1 VIDSLEWAT
10 AVELV
15 SAYRSGEVS
24 PVEAT
29 RAALE
34 AVDRHNPDINAFCLV
49 EAESALSA
57 AQESEARWLRGEP
70 RGLADGVPTSIKD
83 LMLTKGWPTLRGS
96 RLTSAEGDW
105 SEDAP
110 AVARLRENGAVLLGK
125 VTSPEFGWKGV
136 TDSPRF
142 GITRNPWDLSRTSGG
157 SSGGS
162 AAAVAQ
168 GMGPWSVGTDGGGSI
183 RIPAAFT
190 GVVGFKPTYGTV
202 PLYPASPFGTLAHA
216 GPIARTVADAALMMD
231 ILSQPDARDWS
242 AGPAPTASF
251 SQTLDEGLRGRK
263 IAFSSNLGYGSNDP
277 DVEGAVR
284 EAVQLLRELGA
295 EVEEIDLGWSDPV
308 DAYHVLWFSGAAKV
322 VEGYGPGATGHLD
335 PQLAAALERHADF
348 SASDFL
354 DATAVRMKL
363 GRETG
368 LLHERFDL
376 LVTPTLP
383 IPAFEAGR
391 DVPAGSPSEDWTSWT
406 PYTYPFNLTQQPAI
420 SVPCGFTAEGLPVG
434 LQLVGPR
441 HGDARVLS
449 AAAAYQG
456 ASAWHLSRP
465 RSKSQFS
472 TPTSK

>member
-1 VIDSLEWAT
+1 MIDALEWAT
-10 AVELV
+10 ATDLV
-15 SAYRSGEVS
+15 AAYRSGDVS

-29 RAALE
+29 RAALD
-34 AVDRHNPDINAFCLV
+34 AIDRHDKDINAFCLV
-49 EAESALSA
+49 EPEEALQA
-57 AQESEARWLRGEP
+57 ARESEARWRAKEP
-70 RGLADGVPTSIKD
+70 QGLADGVPTSIKD
-83 LMLTKGWPTLRGS
+83 LLLTRGWPTLRGS
-96 RLTSAEGDW
+96 RLTSPDGEWA
-105 SEDAP
+105 EDAP

-136 TDSPRF
+136 TDSPRC
-142 GITRNPWDLSRTSGG
+142 GVTRNPWDPSRTSGG

-183 RIPAAFT
+183 RIPAGFT

-216 GPIARTVADAALMMD
+216 GPITRSVEDAALMMD

-242 AGPAPTASF
+242 AGPAPAGSF
-251 SQTLDEGLRGRK
+251 LDKLGEGLRGRR
-263 IAFSSNLGYGSNDP
+263 IAFSPDLGYGSNDP
-277 DVEGAVR
+277 DVDAAVR
-284 EAVQLLRELGA
+284 NAVQVLRGLGA

-322 VEGYGPGATGHLD
+322 VEGYGPGASGQID
-335 PQLAAALERHADF
+335 PLLAAALERHAGF
-348 SASDFL
+348 SAGDFL

-363 GRETG
+363 GREMG
-368 LLHERFDL
+368 LLHERYDL

-391 DVPAGSPSEDWTSWT
+391 DVPEHSATQDWTSWT
-406 PYTYPFNLTQQPAI
+406 PYTYPFNLTQQPAV
-420 SVPCGFTAEGLPVG
+420 SVPCGFTAGGLPVG
-434 LQLVGPR
+434 LQIVGPR

-449 AAAAYQG
+449 AAAAYQN
-456 ASAWHLSRP
+456 ASDWHHHRPPSKAELSA
-465 RSKSQFS
+465 
-472 TPTSK
+472 PTSR

>member
-1 VIDSLEWAT
+1 MIESLEWAT
-10 AVELV
+10 AAELV
-15 SAYRSGEVS
+15 SAFRLREVS

-29 RAALE
+29 QAALE
-34 AVDRHNPDINAFCLV
+34 SIERHDADINAFCLV
-49 EAESALSA
+49 EADSALA
-57 AQESEARWLRGEP
+57 AAGESEARWLRNEP

-96 RLTSAEGDW
+96 RLTSTVGEW
-105 SEDAP
+105 NEDAP

-136 TDSPRF
+136 TDSPRC
-142 GITRNPWDLSRTSGG
+142 GVTRNPWDISRTSGG

-162 AAAVAQ
+162 AAAVAR

-183 RIPAAFT
+183 RIPAGFT

-216 GPIARTVADAALMMD
+216 GPITRTVEDAALMMD

-242 AGPAPTASF
+242 AGPTPARSF
-251 SQTLDEGLRGRK
+251 SESLGEGLRGRK
-263 IAFSSNLGYGSNDP
+263 IAFSPNLGYGSNDP
-277 DVEGAVR
+277 DVEAAVR
-284 EAVQLLRELGA
+284 DAVQVLRELGA

-322 VEGYGPGATGHLD
+322 VEGYGPGAVEQID
-335 PQLAAALERHADF
+335 PRLAAALERHADF

-363 GRETG
+363 GREMG
-368 LLHERFDL
+368 LLHERYDL

-391 DVPAGSPSEDWTSWT
+391 DVPAGSLSEDWTSWT

-420 SVPCGFTAEGLPVG
+420 SVPCGFTAGGLPAG

-441 HGDARVLS
+441 HSDARVLS
-449 AAAAYQG
+449 AAAAYQS
-456 ASAWHLSRP
+456 ASAWHHGHP
-465 RSKSQFS
+465 RTSAQLS
-472 TPTSK
+472 TPTRK

>member
-1 VIDSLEWAT
+1 MIDSLEWAT
-10 AVELV
+10 ARQLV
-15 SAYRSGEVS
+15 SAYCSGEVS

-29 RAALE
+29 QAALD
-34 AVDRHNPDINAFCLV
+34 AIDRHDGDINAFCLV
-49 EAESALSA
+49 EAESALA
-57 AQESEARWLRGEP
+57 AARESEGRWRRNEP
-70 RGLADGVPTSIKD
+70 LGLADGVPTSVKD

-96 RLTSAEGDW
+96 RLASADGDW

-110 AVARLRENGAVLLGK
+110 AVARLRENGAVLIGK

-136 TDSPRF
+136 TDSPRC
-142 GITRNPWDLSRTSGG
+142 GITRNPWDVSRTAGG

-183 RIPAAFT
+183 RIPAGFT

-216 GPIARTVADAALMMD
+216 GPITRTVDDAALMMD
-231 ILSQPDARDWS
+231 ILSLPDARDWS
-242 AGPAPTASF
+242 AGPAPTGSF
-251 SQTLDEGLRGRK
+251 LSSISEGVRGRK
-263 IAFSSNLGYGSNDP
+263 IAFSPNLGYGTNDP
-277 DVEGAVR
+277 DVDKAVR
-284 EAVQLLRELGA
+284 EAVQVLRELGA
-295 EVEEIDLGWSDPV
+295 EVEEIDLGWQDPV
-308 DAYHVLWFSGAAKV
+308 AAYHVLWFSGAAKV
-322 VEGYGPGATGHLD
+322 LEGYGAGASEQID
-335 PQLAAALERHADF
+335 PLLAAALERHADF

-363 GRETG
+363 GREAG

-376 LVTPTLP
+376 LLTPTLP
-383 IPAFEAGR
+383 VPAFEAGR
-391 DVPAGSPSEDWTSWT
+391 DVPNGSSSLDWTSWT

-420 SVPCGFTAEGLPVG
+420 SVPCGYTAGGLPVG

-441 HGDARVLS
+441 HGDAGVLS

-456 ASAWHLSRP
+456 ATEWHLAHPNTTAVLTNPSR
-465 RSKSQFS
+465 K
-472 TPTSK
+472 